1 MAKRVSAE
9 AHHWTSRSYQQL
21 HSVMVRCAGTK
32 LNSIRR
38 SIRSKLRL
46 CPTDVAAVSDG
57 ADAMAAVSV
66 VAAVVAVRGVAAFA
80 GSVAGVA
87 AQAAVFWPD

>member
-1 MAKRVSAE
+1 MARCGTTAPFIFWSNKKTPTRVYE
-9 AHHWTSRSYQQL
+9 
-21 HSVMVRCAGTK
+21 VNM
-32 LNSIRR
+32 IRG

-46 CPTDVAAVSDG
+46 CPTDLAAVSDA